1 MTQQLA
7 NMVEQF
13 IFNNYNKA
21 LFQELTVSDSRNH
34 RARSVSLRVTKS
46 AQNSHSVEINFFSVL
61 YNKKT
66 LRKIGPQLEFAINRK
81 IIRKII
87 RSLFYFILQFYFAG
101 KRLSVAV
108 YIHKFN

>member
-34 RARSVSLRVTKS
+34 RARSVSVRVTKS
-46 AQNSHSVEINFFSVL
+46 AQTLTPQNEWKLTFFSVL

-87 RSLFYFILQFYFAG
+87 RSLVRYFISFYNFIL
-101 KRLSVAV
+101 REND
-108 YIHKFN
+108 YP